1 MKKIMIIAAVA
12 FAAFCS
18 HAATVTWSA
27 ANIQPD
33 PTGNTSFEY
42 LVYLV
47 DNSAVAQSDMAGYL
61 ANGDTSYLSKS
72 LANGVTAK
80 TSATAN
86 TAKLASTKSTDTYTA
101 GDSATYYLVIL
112 NNSSLDDATYFQVSN
127 TKSGTVTAAGALTM
141 GFGTQANNTWTA
153 MAAVPEP
160 TSGLLMLV
168 GLAGLALRRKRA

>member
-12 FAAFCS
+12 FAAICS

-33 PTGNTSFEY
+33 PSGNTSFEY

-47 DNSAVAQSDMAGYL
+47 DNSVVAQSDMSGYL
-61 ANGDTSYLSKS
+61 ASGDTSYLSQALGS
-72 LANGVTAK
+72 ATTVK
-80 TSATAN
+80 TSASAN
-86 TAKLASTKSTDTYTA
+86 TAKLASTKSTDAYVA

-112 NNSSLDDATYFQVSN
+112 NNSTLEDATYFQVSN

-141 GFGTQANNTWTA
+141 GFGTQAANTWQ
-153 MAAVPEP
+153 AVPEP

-168 GLAGLALRRKRA
+168 GLAGLALRRRRT